1 MGAIA
6 YYNAAADDEAPRLG
20 KQRVLPGAGVL
31 VGNMVGD
38 RPQFRMDAMG

>member
-20 KQRVLPGAGVL
+20 KQRVLPGADAL
-31 VGNMVGD
+31 VGNTVGD